1 MCSAAS
7 ARDPEGGVP
16 VQGMAGGTQAVDRA
30 ITLLKAVAISTTQP
44 TVQELAHACRIN
56 RSTAWRLLRTLEHHG
71 MVDRDVVTQRYSIG
85 YGAIAIATAADDAAA
100 LVRRARPLLEELASR
115 TGEAVNLAVAK
126 DLHVVP
132 VQQVDPPGGTMPSWQ
147 GRALPL
153 HATSG
158 GKVLLAWLTPRER
171 EAMLP
176 AELPRYT
183 AQTITDRSQLE
194 QDLDAVRRSGYAVS
208 VREYEDFTSGASA
221 PVLGTRGAPVAVLT
235 IWGPAPRNPVRRLRQ
250 LGKDVAKTAQQVRE
264 LLS

>member
-7 ARDPEGGVP
+7 ARDPEGGFP

-44 TVQELAHACRIN
+44 TVQELAQACRIN

-85 YGAIAIATAADDAAA
+85 YSAIAIAAAADEAAG

-132 VQQVDPPGGTMPSWQ
+132 VQQVDPPSGTEMPSWQ

-171 EAMLP
+171 EAILP
-176 AELPRYT
+176 VELRDTPLE
-183 AQTITDRSQLE
+183 RSRTVVNWSGS
-194 QDLDAVRRSGYAVS
+194 LDAVRRSGYAVS

-221 PVLGTRGAPVAVLT
+221 PVPGSPVH
-235 IWGPAPRNPVRRLRQ
+235 PSPF
-250 LGKDVAKTAQQVRE
+250 
-264 LLS
+264 